1 MLLTKYTHACVR
13 LERNGHVLVLDP
25 GNFSEVDRALDGAG
39 TVLIT
44 HEHED
49 HVDRERLPSVIL
61 AMPELQV
68 YGPAGVAE
76 ELRALVP
83 EAAARIHASDS
94 GTRFSVPGFDIRTFG
109 GQHALI
115 HPHIPMVANIGYLI
129 NDEVY
134 HPGDSFIV
142 PHGLQVPTVLV
153 PIHAPWSKVGEVI
166 DFVMAVRAERAFPIH
181 DGLLNSAGKGIV
193 EKHVKSFGER
203 YGTRYEHLE
212 PGQSVTL

>member
-49 HVDRERLPSVIL
+49 HVDRERLPSAIL

-83 EAAARIHASDS
+83 EAAARASMH
-94 GTRFSVPGFDIRTFG
+94 R
-109 GQHALI
+109 
-115 HPHIPMVANIGYLI
+115 IP
-129 NDEVY
+129 
-134 HPGDSFIV
+134 
-142 PHGLQVPTVLV
+142 
-153 PIHAPWSKVGEVI
+153 
-166 DFVMAVRAERAFPIH
+166 
-181 DGLLNSAGKGIV
+181 
-193 EKHVKSFGER
+193 
-203 YGTRYEHLE
+203 E
-212 PGQSVTL
+212 PGSRCPASTSARLADSTP